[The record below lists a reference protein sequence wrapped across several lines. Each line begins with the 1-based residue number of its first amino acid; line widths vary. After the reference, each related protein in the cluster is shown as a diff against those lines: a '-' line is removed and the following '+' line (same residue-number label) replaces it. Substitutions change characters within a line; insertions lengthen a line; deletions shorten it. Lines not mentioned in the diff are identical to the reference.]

1 MHRAKL
7 NDESAAT
14 QQQLITYAIVGLVSF
29 SLLSTATWFAFN
41 YSGND
46 DIIDFSSEVKNFIK
60 KGSEFIRE
68 SVYQF

>member
-1 MHRAKL
+1 MHRMKL

-41 YSGND
+41 FGGDD
-46 DIIDFSSEVKNFIK
+46 DIINDPMANWAKLPNLGEK
-60 KGSEFIRE
+60 KD
-68 SVYQF
+68 VL